1 MPQIQETILALLICE
16 TACPTTGDIAPASK
30 SCAVSFPG
38 LKGVDAIGG
47 QAARHME
54 ALAGG
59 RASARNERPHPP
71 RQLQQQGPLTPGDK
85 SSVPSSKSIFLALC
99 IF

>member
-47 QAARHME
+47 
-54 ALAGG
+54 
-59 RASARNERPHPP
+59 
-71 RQLQQQGPLTPGDK
+71 
-85 SSVPSSKSIFLALC
+85 
-99 IF
+99 